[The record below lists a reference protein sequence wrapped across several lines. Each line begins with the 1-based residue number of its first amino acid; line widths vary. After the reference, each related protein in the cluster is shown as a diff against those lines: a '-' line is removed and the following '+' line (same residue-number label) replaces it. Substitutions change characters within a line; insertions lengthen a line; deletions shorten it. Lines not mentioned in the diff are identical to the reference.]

1 MSIRD
6 ALRGGALQEVPLVY
20 SKDSVV
26 FPKSLTPLLAAT
38 KFPVAAVDE
47 ALRGDKRIVA
57 ALLKGAGDDK
67 SAEIEVHPVGTLA
80 RIVQQVRLPDGS
92 IRLLVEGESRVKI
105 RRTVF
110 RKDHLTA
117 SVESMADEA
126 PPAGKGEEELG
137 AAMRL
142 VKRSFAQY
150 AELAKKVPP
159 EVLASVERSERPHEL
174 CDIVANILPVKSERK
189 QELLS
194 AELALERLETVEAAL
209 ESEAELVNLQR
220 RIGAKVKN
228 RLDRNQR
235 EYFLNEQLREIN
247 RELGKD
253 GEDSEVKELERSL
266 LAKGPPDDVVAKAR
280 RELSRLGK
288 LQSFS
293 PEAGVL
299 RVYCEWLADLP
310 WSSKSQDNRDLSR
323 AKAVLDEDHYGM
335 EKPKQRILE
344 FIAVRQLSER
354 ARGPILCLVGPPGT
368 GKTSLGKS
376 VARALDRSFVRIS
389 LGGVRDEA
397 EIRGHRKTYVG
408 ALPGKIIQSMR
419 KAGSVNPVFLLDE
432 IDKMSSDFRGDPASA
447 LLEVL
452 DPEQNSA
459 FTDHYIELP
468 YDLSNVMF
476 ITTANS
482 LHGIPYPLLDRME
495 VIEIPG
501 YSEFEKLEIAKKFIV
516 PKQLAENGL
525 AGADAKFKDEAI
537 LEIIRHYTM
546 ESGVRNLEREIAR
559 VVRKLAQ
566 EAVSKDLARNI
577 EELASWKPSVTQKKI
592 SELLGKRRRED
603 DVVFKDSRSG
613 VAYGLAWTEAGGT
626 ILPVEALVFEG
637 AEGLILTG
645 NLGDVMKESAR
656 AALSFIRSKAK
667 DFGLGEDD
675 FHKKTVHIH
684 VPEGAIPKDG
694 PSAGVTLVASLLSA
708 FLRESLLPGIA
719 MTGEITLTG
728 KVLPVGG
735 VKEKILAAHRGKIGK
750 VLLPEGNRK
759 DLDDVPPE
767 VMADTEFIFAS
778 TASEAIDCL
787 FAKGKA
793 DRKKPIRA
801 KAAAAKGKAKSR
813 SAGPA
818 PRRAAGQPKK
828 PASPPKKAAPRRS

>member
-1 MSIRD
+1 MARYNAMSIRD
-6 ALRGGALQEVPLVY
+6 ALRGGSPTELPLVY
-20 SKDSVV
+20 SKDAVV
-26 FPKSLTPLLAAT
+26 FPKAITPLLAAT
-38 KFPVAAVDE
+38 KFSVAAVDE
-47 ALRGDKRIVA
+47 ALRGDKRVVA
-57 ALLKGAGDDK
+57 ALLKGLGDEK
-67 SAEIEVHPVGTLA
+67 GSEIEVHPVGTVA
-80 RIVQQVRLPDGS
+80 RVVQQVRLPDGS
-92 IRLLVEGESRVKI
+92 IRLLVEGESRVRIKK
-105 RRTVF
+105 TLF
-110 RKDHLTA
+110 RKDHLAA
-117 SVESMADEA
+117 SIEAVDEDGPPPPRQGGAD
-126 PPAGKGEEELG
+126 ELG

-159 EVLASVERSERPHEL
+159 EVLASVERTEKAHEL
-174 CDIVANILPVKSERK
+174 CDIIGNILPVKSERK
-189 QELLS
+189 QELLGTEE
-194 AELALERLETVEAAL
+194 AVERLEAVEAAI
-209 ESEAELVNLQR
+209 EGEAELVNLQR

-228 RLDRNQR
+228 RIDRNQR
-235 EYFLNEQLREIN
+235 EYFLGEQLKEIN

-253 GEDSEVKELERSL
+253 GDESEVKELERSL
-266 LAKGPPDDVVAKAR
+266 LAKEPPEDVVAKAK

-288 LQSFS
+288 LQPFS

-310 WSSKSQDNRDLSR
+310 WSAKSQDNRDLER
-323 AKAVLDEDHYGM
+323 ARAVLEEDHYGM
-335 EKPKQRILE
+335 EKPKERILE

-354 ARGPILCLVGPPGT
+354 ARGPILCFVGPPGT

-376 VARALDRSFVRIS
+376 VARALDRSFVRVS
-389 LGGVRDEA
+389 LGGLRDEA

-452 DPEQNSA
+452 DPEQNA
-459 FTDHYIELP
+459 TFTDHYIELP

-501 YSEFEKLEIAKKFIV
+501 YSEFEKLEIAKKFII

-525 AGADAKFKDEAI
+525 AGAEVKVRDAAV

-559 VVRKLAQ
+559 VVRKLAK
-566 EAVSKDLARNI
+566 EAVKKG
-577 EELASWKPSVTQKKI
+577 LASDAEGLRAWTPTVNEKKVA
-592 SELLGKRRRED
+592 ELLGKRLRED
-603 DVVFKDSRSG
+603 DVVFKDVRAG

-626 ILPVEALVFEG
+626 ILPVESLVFEG
-637 AEGLILTG
+637 TEGLILTG

-656 AALSFIRSKAK
+656 AALSFIRYKAS

-675 FHKKTVHIH
+675 FHKKTVHVH

-708 FLRESLLPGIA
+708 LLEAPLRAGIA

-735 VKEKILAAHRGKIGK
+735 VKEKILAAHRGKIGT
-750 VLLPEGNRK
+750 VILPEGNRK
-759 DLDDVPPE
+759 DLDDVPSE
-767 VMADTEFIFAS
+767 VMADTKFIFAS
-778 TASEAIDCL
+778 TAAEVLSALFQEGAIKPRRRTRS
-787 FAKGKA
+787 KGA
-793 DRKKPIRA
+793 AVRKPSTNRA
-801 KAAAAKGKAKSR
+801 KAAKR
-813 SAGPA
+813 
-818 PRRAAGQPKK
+818 
-828 PASPPKKAAPRRS
+828 